1 MYFPDAV
8 SSVQYGRR
16 LNTGSKF
23 AGFSPRVFMRR
34 ACSACALVGAA
45 LAVVL
50 PVEFCVIQ
58 WRITAQRFV
67 SGFCALCVCILTFAS
82 SRWLDG
88 FGPLQRNNNVN
99 FTLVL

>member
-58 WRITAQRFV
+58 WGITAQRFV
-67 SGFCALCVCILTFAS
+67 SGFCALCVCRVGNHSPAICQ
-82 SRWLDG
+82 WLLR
-88 FGPLQRNNNVN
+88 PLCLYLNIC
-99 FTLVL
+99 